1 MKQLYLLL
9 RIENGIA
16 TYSSPNPQIRPP
28 IDRTRTAYM
37 SGVLDTQ
44 RQPLLGHGPHD
55 VAREVVAAEPMRI
68 PITSRTATRPNF
80 VVSTTMPSPAVI
92 WVETRTGTP
101 QTELTSALLG
111 SGAT

>member
-37 SGVLDTQ
+37 SGVLV
-44 RQPLLGHGPHD
+44 LG
-55 VAREVVAAEPMRI
+55 
-68 PITSRTATRPNF
+68 
-80 VVSTTMPSPAVI
+80 
-92 WVETRTGTP
+92 
-101 QTELTSALLG
+101 ELIG
-111 SGAT
+111 

>member
-37 SGVLDTQ
+37 SGVLVLDKSYRLPPVQ
-44 RQPLLGHGPHD
+44 K
-55 VAREVVAAEPMRI
+55 
-68 PITSRTATRPNF
+68 
-80 VVSTTMPSPAVI
+80 
-92 WVETRTGTP
+92 VE
-101 QTELTSALLG
+101 
-111 SGAT
+111 

>member
-37 SGVLDTQ
+37 SGVLV
-44 RQPLLGHGPHD
+44 PVSMSPGS
-55 VAREVVAAEPMRI
+55 I
-68 PITSRTATRPNF
+68 SSRR
-80 VVSTTMPSPAVI
+80 
-92 WVETRTGTP
+92 
-101 QTELTSALLG
+101 
-111 SGAT
+111 